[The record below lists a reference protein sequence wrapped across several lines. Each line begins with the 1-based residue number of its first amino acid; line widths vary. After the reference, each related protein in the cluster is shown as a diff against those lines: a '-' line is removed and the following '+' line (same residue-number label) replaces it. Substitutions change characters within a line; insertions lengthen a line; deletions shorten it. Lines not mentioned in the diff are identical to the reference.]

1 MRRLFS
7 KGTVL
12 LIWSGFALFFFT
24 AQISIF
30 QVTFHVEKDG
40 ARSSNG
46 VESTAKPFLEARAIV
61 DGRFYD
67 FILIGNFVPG

>member
-7 KGTVL
+7 KRTVL

-30 QVTFHVEKDG
+30 QVTSHVEKDG
-40 ARSSNG
+40 ASSSSG
-46 VESTAKPFLEARAIV
+46 VELTAKSFLEARAIV
-61 DGRFYD
+61 DGRFVK
-67 FILIGNFVPG
+67 FILIENFVLE